1 MNLDF
6 MRSNKSKHKV
16 LHLGYSNP
24 CYQDKLGDV
33 RMEHSCSE
41 KNMGILVNGSWTS
54 ASNVLSQLRKP
65 PRSWATPKAAWPAR

>member
-41 KNMGILVNGSWTS
+41 KNMGVLVNCSRT
-54 ASNVLSQLRKP
+54 
-65 PRSWATPKAAWPAR
+65 